1 MGLWV
6 IIRRRWRMLLWVAVL
21 ALVAFNAAIFLGV
34 TGPRVREELR
44 RTDDSPHLQVSRKRL
59 NKSAANSSIQNN
71 DDHEPKG
78 GVVDPEVGVRSNKK
92 FSATPAAEAEVKDNH
107 PNGGEDDP
115 ESTRGKKIRGDK
127 NTYRDKEVD
136 EDPVEG
142 QQPLVVKEEAD
153 HQFVAPRQGRG
164 HGGRANYTITEVD
177 SFVEKFQSRYA
188 DSAYEADVDTK
199 YQDFLK
205 RLNAL
210 KKKGSRLD
218 SYINNMGKYSW
229 EHFHH
234 GIRQYHLYDPAEGY
248 VEALLKD
255 MATKEIVDV
264 EQKEGGTQI
273 KLMITLE
280 DDGQSLMKPMRFPRD
295 QETLPDHFYFAD
307 YERHNA
313 EIAAFHLDMLLG
325 FYRVPPTIGREVN
338 VSRDLHRLANRKLA
352 KTFFISPAG
361 NWCFHGSCSYYCD
374 SSHPICGHPI
384 MLEGSLAAFLP
395 PLKMAKR
402 KTWRNPWKRSY
413 SKHRK
418 AYWEVY
424 DDLCEK
430 VKDKHPYNEG
440 RRLLDIMDMAVF
452 DFLTGNLDRHH
463 YETFQ
468 NFGNDTFLLHLDNG
482 RAFGKSNYDCV
493 SCIAP
498 VRQCCMI
505 RLSTLTK
512 LIKLYVGP
520 DSLSQLMRLSLQFD
534 PLNPILYD
542 PHLDALDRRV
552 SKVLH
557 LINSCLMEGKPWD
570 EVIVDDGIT

>member
-1 MGLWV
+1 MWMAL
-6 IIRRRWRMLLWVAVL
+6 L
-21 ALVAFNAAIFLGV
+21 ALVMFNVAIFLGV

-44 RTDDSPHLQVSRKRL
+44 RADDSPHLQVSRKRL
-59 NKSAANSSIQNN
+59 NKSAGNSSAQNY
-71 DDHEPKG
+71 DDHEPRVG
-78 GVVDPEVGVRSNKK
+78 AIDPEVDVHSIKK
-92 FSATPAAEAEVKDNH
+92 LNATPAAEAEVKDNH
-107 PNGGEDDP
+107 PNGGEDEAD
-115 ESTRGKKIRGDK
+115 STHGKRIKGEK
-127 NTYRDKEVD
+127 NRYRDKEVD

-142 QQPLVVKEEAD
+142 QQLVAKEEAGQ
-153 HQFVAPRQGRG
+153 QFVSPRQGQG
-164 HGGRANYTITEVD
+164 LGGRANYTIAEVD
-177 SFVEKFQSRYA
+177 SFVKKFQAKYA
-188 DSAYEADVDTK
+188 KSDYEVDTDTK

-210 KKKGSRLD
+210 KKKGPRLD
-218 SYINNMGKYSW
+218 SYVNNLGKYSW

-248 VEALLKD
+248 VERLLKD

-280 DDGQSLMKPMRFPRD
+280 DDGQSLLKPMRFPRD

-313 EIAAFHLDMLLG
+313 EIAAFHLDMLLA

-384 MLEGSLAAFLP
+384 MLEGSMAAFLP
-395 PLKMAKR
+395 PLQMAKR

-430 VKDKHPYNEG
+430 VKVKHPYNEG

-512 LIKLYVGP
+512 VIKLYIGP

-534 PLNPILYD
+534 PLNPILYE

-557 LINSCLMEGKPWD
+557 LINTCLTEGKPWD